1 MKDEMKQH
9 QKAAVDSDKTLEK
22 IIRDFL
28 KSLSQPTV

>member
-1 MKDEMKQH
+1 MKDETKQH

-28 KSLSQPTV
+28 KSLSQQFE